1 MTEAAPAPVQPEP
14 GAAPTPADST
24 AAANPTNPK
33 PAEPVKGDEFKSE
46 ESKQAVLADLAKERD
61 ARQALE
67 KKIEDQNKA
76 LAAAFGLTEEP
87 KSGDDLTETVN
98 ALKARLDASE
108 RTATKLAIAAEY
120 KIPAEHH
127 DLLTETD
134 TEKLKAQAEKVGALI
149 AAASPGGEQQQNP
162 AFVAN
167 PGQGQGGPTD
177 PSAAEA
183 AEYERFYPSTPN
195 GK

>member
-1 MTEAAPAPVQPEP
+1 MPET
-14 GAAPTPADST
+14 ATTPTPES
-24 AAANPTNPK
+24 AAATPTEPTTEVK
-33 PAEPVKGDEFKSE
+33 PGETPTTAEVKPDGFKSD

-87 KSGDDLTETVN
+87 KPGDDLTETVN
-98 ALKARLDASE
+98 TLKARLDASE
-108 RTATKLAIAAEY
+108 LEATKLRIAAEH

-134 TEKLKAQAEKVGALI
+134 TEKLKAQAAKVSALV
-149 AAASPGGEQQQNP
+149 AAANPNGSGQQPP
-162 AFVAN
+162 AFQAN
-167 PGQGQGGPTD
+167 PGQGQGGQ
-177 PSAAEA
+177 PSSTED
-183 AEYERFYPSTPN
+183 AEYERFYPTLN